1 MKRLGESW
9 KCFNKSYPL
18 SSSMSESPLVSF
30 EGAGKILGGPA
41 SQYHPSTKGD
51 WKCQTG
57 GDVANKIFAS
67 RSTSCAFYRT

>member
-1 MKRLGESW
+1 MRHTP
-9 KCFNKSYPL
+9 YPL

-30 EGAGKILGGPA
+30 EEAGKILGGPA

-51 WKCQTG
+51 SQCQTR

-67 RSTSCAFYRT
+67 RSTLCGF